1 MELLDLTI
9 AMNPVEAADLL
20 IDCLAGRACLLDE
33 YYTGDGN
40 DLQTA
45 VVSFS
50 QESRPVNA
58 LLVVT
63 IDNLAGENRLH
74 AFQTGGGETGGL
86 LALVTETFAAHI
98 VISPQEDDGYF
109 ENPYL

>member
-20 IDCLAGRACLLDE
+20 IDCLAGRVCLLDE

-45 VVSFS
+45 VVSFARES
-50 QESRPVNA
+50 QPVNA

-74 AFQTGGGETGGL
+74 AFQTGGAETGGL
-86 LALVTETFAAHI
+86 LTLVSEAFASHI
-98 VISPQEDDGYF
+98 VVSPQEDDGYF